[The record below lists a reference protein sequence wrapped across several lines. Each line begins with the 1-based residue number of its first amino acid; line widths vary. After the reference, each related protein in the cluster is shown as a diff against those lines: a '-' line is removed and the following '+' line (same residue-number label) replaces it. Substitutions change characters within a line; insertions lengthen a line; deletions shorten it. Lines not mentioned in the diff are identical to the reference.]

1 MFLFNLLALVKP
13 SSSIYSLEV
22 ELEAAAAAGA
32 AVGVFEESFGD
43 LAWVSLSSDSSS
55 LTGRLLSVMF
65 PRPLVIYE
73 IVSRAKSP
81 RCNYYLPI
89 LERHQRDRGRS
100 Q

>member
-13 SSSIYSLEV
+13 YSSIYSLEV
-22 ELEAAAAAGA
+22 EPAAAAAA

-73 IVSRAKSP
+73 IVSRAKSLT
-81 RCNYYLPI
+81 CNHYLPI
-89 LERHQRDRGRS
+89 LEHRRRDRGRS